1 MFDWNDY
8 FALAKKLK
16 RQTILVEACLR
27 SSISRAYYAAYN
39 IAFKYSLSG
48 NLRPVFGPTGS
59 GEDHK
64 YLSDYYKS
72 IGRTRGN
79 DDLLEVGNLLRGLYR
94 RREKCDYNDTIK
106 GNITDLTRRSILDA
120 QKIINITTV

>member
-8 FALAKKLK
+8 LALAKKLEK
-16 RQTILVEACLR
+16 QTILIEACLR
-27 SSISRAYYAAYN
+27 SSISRAYYAAYH

-48 NLRPVFGPTGS
+48 NLKPVFRPTGG

-72 IGRTRGN
+72 MGTTIGN

-94 RREKCDYNDTIK
+94 RREKCDYDDTIK

-120 QKIINITTV
+120 QRIINVTTV